1 MSLGF
6 QSKDVG
12 ESLNENKALSK
23 SRTPQKHKRKK
34 WVGEHT
40 CVVGKYRCQTK
51 ALPICRDLSREKTKK
66 WEGTDLVLVYSR
78 IGFHSKQ

>member
-1 MSLGF
+1 MISLGF

-51 ALPICRDLSREKTKK
+51 ALPICRDLSREKNKK
-66 WEGTDLVLVYSR
+66 MRGTRLSFSVQSDR
-78 IGFHSKQ
+78 IS

>member
-1 MSLGF
+1 MLYKKCVGF
-6 QSKDVG
+6 HSKYVG
-12 ESLNENKALSK
+12 ESFNENNVLGK
-23 SRTPQKHKRKK
+23 SRTLQKHKRKK

-66 WEGTDLVLVYSR
+66 NERDPT
-78 IGFHSKQ
+78 